1 MTGTIHAEGLVKS
14 FGAVRA
20 VDGVDLDVPEGSVLG
35 LLGPNGAGKTTTVRL
50 LTTLLRPDAGT
61 ARVAGHD
68 VVRHPDRVR
77 LSIGLSGQFA
87 AVDDRLTG
95 RENLRMIGELY
106 GMRSREARS
115 RARELLRRFDL
126 LDAADRPSGTYSGGM
141 RRRLDLAGALV
152 VRPPVLFLDEPTV
165 GLDPASRIALWD
177 AIEDLVRSGTTLL
190 LTTQYLEEADRL
202 ARQIAVV
209 DHGRIIARG
218 TPRALKAQWGHPRVE
233 VVVAWPEHLQVAVAV
248 LAPFGIRAPETDPPR
263 SLVSVP
269 VDGGVRRLAEVI
281 AALDAAGVQTAEAAL
296 RQPTLDEV
304 FVALTEPQSQP
315 PRPGRAAASVGAPGG
330 RW

>member
-115 RARELLRRFDL
+115 RTRELLRRFDL
-126 LDAADRPSGTYSGGM
+126 VDAADRPSGTYSGGM

-165 GLDPASRIALWD
+165 GLDPASRLALWD

-218 TPRALKAQWGHPRVE
+218 TPRELKAQWGHPRVE
-233 VVVAWPEHLQVAVAV
+233 VVVGWPEHLQVAVAV
-248 LAPFGIRAPETDPPR
+248 LAPFGIRAPETDPSR

-269 VDGGVRRLAEVI
+269 VDGGVRRLADAI
-281 AALDAAGVQTAEAAL
+281 AALDAAGVQIAEAGL

-315 PRPGRAAASVGAPGG
+315 PRPGRAAVSVGAPDG